1 MCKFFNSCEGSL
13 HLGVCKL
20 AKYVRTALFSG
31 KIYTSD
37 KNFTRPPVATVE
49 TNSKSVNN
57 DQLSIGVLTLMIYQH
72 KEYERA
78 LIGMT
83 DEAIECEDNKIEAGV
98 GLGIT

>member
-1 MCKFFNSCEGSL
+1 MKRMDSTSL
-13 HLGVCKL
+13 FVPVVFLLHIHLLVISPARFL
-20 AKYVRTALFSG
+20 V
-31 KIYTSD
+31 I
-37 KNFTRPPVATVE
+37 
-49 TNSKSVNN
+49 NN

-72 KEYERA
+72 KEDERA

>member
-1 MCKFFNSCEGSL
+1 MFSEKN
-13 HLGVCKL
+13 
-20 AKYVRTALFSG
+20 YTA
-31 KIYTSD
+31 D
-37 KNFTRPPVATVE
+37 KNFTQPPVATVAS
-49 TNSKSVNN
+49 NSKSVNN

-83 DEAIECEDNKIEAGV
+83 DEAIECEDNKVEAGV

>member
-1 MCKFFNSCEGSL
+1 MDSTSL
-13 HLGVCKL
+13 FVPVVFLQHIHLLVIWPARFL
-20 AKYVRTALFSG
+20 V
-31 KIYTSD
+31 I
-37 KNFTRPPVATVE
+37 
-49 TNSKSVNN
+49 NN

-72 KEYERA
+72 KEDERA

>member
-1 MCKFFNSCEGSL
+1 MINYRRL
-13 HLGVCKL
+13 
-20 AKYVRTALFSG
+20 
-31 KIYTSD
+31 
-37 KNFTRPPVATVE
+37 
-49 TNSKSVNN
+49 
-57 DQLSIGVLTLMIYQH
+57 LTLMIYQH

>member
-1 MCKFFNSCEGSL
+1 MDSTSLFVPVVFLHHIHLLVIWPAKFL
-13 HLGVCKL
+13 V
-20 AKYVRTALFSG
+20 
-31 KIYTSD
+31 I
-37 KNFTRPPVATVE
+37 
-49 TNSKSVNN
+49 NN